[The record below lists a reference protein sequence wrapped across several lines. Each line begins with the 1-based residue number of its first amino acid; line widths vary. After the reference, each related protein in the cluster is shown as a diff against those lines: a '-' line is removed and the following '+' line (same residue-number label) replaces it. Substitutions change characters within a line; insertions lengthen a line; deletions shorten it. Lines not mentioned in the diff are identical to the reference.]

1 MKYVL
6 KRKSDGWYLAAGQK
20 HTSNPSLAIA
30 LDKSE
35 LSEWLKLWSDHEAVD
50 LSDAKEI
57 EE

>member
-20 HTSNPSLAIA
+20 HTSNPSTAIA
-30 LDKSE
+30 LDASE
-35 LSEWLKLWSDHEAVD
+35 LGKWLKLWSDHEAVA